1 VEVAKLPRINAARLL
16 RARARDGWY
25 ESRQTG
31 SHKVLRHPTKSGPVA
46 VPFHRGDL
54 KTGTLNRILEQ
65 AGLTADDLRRLL

>member
-1 VEVAKLPRINAARLL
+1 MAKLPRISAARLL
-16 RARARDGWY
+16 RALARDGWY

-31 SHKVLRHPTKSGPVA
+31 SHKMLRHPTKPGPVA

-54 KTGTLNRILEQ
+54 KTGTLDRILEQ

>member
-1 VEVAKLPRINAARLL
+1 
-16 RARARDGWY
+16 
-25 ESRQTG
+25 
-31 SHKVLRHPTKSGPVA
+31 VLRHPTKSGPVA